1 MNWPAFW
8 LSLQVTAFATFFIV
22 VIGLPIAFMLART
35 EFPGQI
41 VVETLFMLPLILPPS
56 VIGYYL
62 LLALGRGSPLV
73 EWFQIR
79 ILFSWPA
86 AVVAAVVV
94 GLPLMIQSSKAAL
107 ANVDPRLEQAARTL
121 GASELRIITRI
132 TLPLA
137 RRGIVAGIVLGGAR
151 ALGEFGATL
160 MVTGN
165 IPGRTQTLPVAI
177 YDAVQ
182 AQRYA
187 DANLMVLVMT
197 AVAFVGLWWVRQL
210 ERPRLAPAATQI
222 TTQEE
227 TDATALVR

>member
-1 MNWPAFW
+1 MNWPALW
-8 LSLQVTAFATFFIV
+8 LSLQVTVLATFFIV
-22 VIGLPIAFMLART
+22 VIGLPIALFLART
-35 EFPGQI
+35 AFPGRI
-41 VVETLFMLPLILPPS
+41 VVETLLMLPLILPPS

-121 GASELRIITRI
+121 GAGELRIIVRI

-165 IPGRTQTLPVAI
+165 IPGRTQTLPIAI

-210 ERPRLAPAATQI
+210 ERPRPAPAATQI
-222 TTQEE
+222 TRQEE

>member
-8 LSLQVTAFATFFIV
+8 LSVQVTAIATVCITAL
-22 VIGLPIAFMLART
+22 GLALALLLTRVRL
-35 EFPGQI
+35 PGQI
-41 VVETLFMLPLILPPS
+41 VIETLLLLPLVLPPS

-73 EWFQIR
+73 EWFNVR
-79 ILFSWPA
+79 ILFTWPA
-86 AVVAAVVV
+86 AVVAATVV
-94 GLPLMIQSSKAAL
+94 GLPLMIQSSRAAL
-107 ANVDPRLEQAARTL
+107 ANVDPVLENAARTL
-121 GASELRIITRI
+121 GSSEWRIFWQI

-137 RRGIVAGIVLGGAR
+137 RRGILAGMILGGAR

-187 DANLMVLVMT
+187 DAHLMVLVMT
-197 AVAFVGLWWVRQL
+197 GMAFAGLLWVRWL
-210 ERPRLAPAATQI
+210 EPPPQRARREARSDAV
-222 TTQEE
+222 EE
-227 TDATALVR
+227 

>member
-8 LSLQVTAFATFFIV
+8 LSVQVTAIATVCILA
-22 VIGLPIAFMLART
+22 IGLAIALVLARARL
-35 EFPGQI
+35 PGQI
-41 VVETLFMLPLILPPS
+41 VIETIILLPLVLPPS

-62 LLALGRGSPLV
+62 LLALGRGSPLF
-73 EWFQIR
+73 EWFQLR
-79 ILFSWPA
+79 ILFTWPA

-94 GLPLMIQSSKAAL
+94 GLPLMIQSSRAAL
-107 ANVDPRLEQAARTL
+107 ANVDPVLENAARTL
-121 GASELRIITRI
+121 GCSELRIFWQI

-137 RRGIVAGIVLGGAR
+137 RRGILAGMILGAAR

-160 MVTGN
+160 MISGN

-177 YDAVQ
+177 YDAVL

-197 AVAFVGLWWVRQL
+197 GLAFAGLLWVRWL
-210 ERPRLAPAATQI
+210 EPPPQRYRFEPRSEEPADGITAT
-222 TTQEE
+222 
-227 TDATALVR
+227 R

>member
-8 LSLQVTAFATFFIV
+8 LSVQVTTIATLCITAL
-22 VIGLPIAFMLART
+22 GLALALLLTRVRL
-35 EFPGQI
+35 PGQI
-41 VVETLFMLPLILPPS
+41 VIETLLLLPLVLPPS

-73 EWFQIR
+73 EWFNVR
-79 ILFSWPA
+79 ILFTWPA
-86 AVVAAVVV
+86 AVVAATVV
-94 GLPLMIQSSKAAL
+94 GLPLMIQSSRAAL
-107 ANVDPRLEQAARTL
+107 ANVDPVLENAARTL
-121 GASELRIITRI
+121 GSSEWRIFWQI

-137 RRGIVAGIVLGGAR
+137 RRGILAGIILGGAR

-187 DANLMVLVMT
+187 DAHLMVLVMT
-197 AVAFVGLWWVRQL
+197 SMAFVGLLWVRWL
-210 ERPRLAPAATQI
+210 EPPPQRARREARS
-222 TTQEE
+222 
-227 TDATALVR
+227 DAVDE

>member
-8 LSLQVTAFATFFIV
+8 LSVQVTTIATVCITAL
-22 VIGLPIAFMLART
+22 GLALALLLTRVRL
-35 EFPGQI
+35 PGQI
-41 VVETLFMLPLILPPS
+41 VIETLLLLPLVLPPS

-73 EWFQIR
+73 EWFNVR
-79 ILFSWPA
+79 ILFTWPA
-86 AVVAAVVV
+86 AVVAATLV
-94 GLPLMIQSSKAAL
+94 GLPLMIQSSRAAL
-107 ANVDPRLEQAARTL
+107 ANVDPVLENAARTL
-121 GASELRIITRI
+121 GSSEWRIFWQI

-137 RRGIVAGIVLGGAR
+137 RRGILAGMILGGAR

-187 DANLMVLVMT
+187 DAHLMVLVMT
-197 AVAFVGLWWVRQL
+197 GMAFAGLLWVRWL
-210 ERPRLAPAATQI
+210 EPPPQRARREARSDAV
-222 TTQEE
+222 EE
-227 TDATALVR
+227 

>member
-8 LSLQVTAFATFFIV
+8 LSLQVTAFATFFIF
-22 VIGLPIAFMLART
+22 VIGLPIALLLVRT
-35 EFPGQI
+35 AFPGQI
-41 VVETLFMLPLILPPS
+41 VVETLLMLPLILPPS

-62 LLALGRGSPLV
+62 LLALGRGSPIV

-121 GASELRIITRI
+121 GAGELRIIARI

-137 RRGIVAGIVLGGAR
+137 RRGIVAGVVLGGAR

-210 ERPRLAPAATQI
+210 ERPRQMTAATQI
-222 TTQEE
+222 ETQEE

>member
-1 MNWPAFW
+1 MNWPALW
-8 LSLQVTAFATFFIV
+8 LSLQVTALATFLIV
-22 VIGLPIAFMLART
+22 ALGLPMAWLLART
-35 EFPGQI
+35 SFPGQI
-41 VVETLFMLPLILPPS
+41 VLETVLLLPLVLPPS

-62 LLALGRGSPLV
+62 LLALGRGSPIV

-86 AVVAAVVV
+86 AVVAATVV

-121 GASELRIITRI
+121 GAGELRIITRI

-137 RRGIVAGIVLGGAR
+137 RRGIVAGVVLGSAR

-182 AQRYA
+182 AQRYN
-187 DANLMVLVMT
+187 DANVMVFVMT
-197 AVAFVGLWWVRQL
+197 TIAFVGLWWVRQL
-210 ERPRLAPAATQI
+210 ERPRPAPVVL
-222 TTQEE
+222 QEE
-227 TDATALVR
+227 RDATVLGR